1 VLTFPDLAFRV
12 GYSLSLVLRYAHIS
26 PDLVGAREG
35 VIELQMGYPS
45 EIRLLFYK
53 VWSRRAILIGGLTH
67 WGISLVL
74 PYSIPYRPSG

>member
-1 VLTFPDLAFRV
+1 MLTFPDLAFRV

-45 EIRLLFYK
+45 EIRLPL
-53 VWSRRAILIGGLTH
+53 
-67 WGISLVL
+67 
-74 PYSIPYRPSG
+74 YRVQSQ